1 MTAFVGAPTEPHIG
15 QCQNLIK
22 GSRADWRDS
31 YHCLAPVLALGAALP
46 ADRDICQECRADT
59 AQFGRWL
66 AAEFAR
72 TLRNPDEWIAMTRDR
87 LDDLR
92 WWYARR
98 ASERA
103 PMAELYRIDRDIA
116 RREGLLAA
124 VLSGATPDVPEQ
136 PRRTERPERLARP
149 VETAPTPTVAPPY
162 VVTVELAGVSR

>member
-22 GSRADWRDS
+22 NQREDWRDS

-66 AAEFAR
+66 VAEFAR
-72 TLRNPDEWIAMTRDR
+72 TIRAGNPDEWTARARDQIH
-87 LDDLR
+87 DL
-92 WWYARR
+92 WLWYARR

-103 PMAELYRIDRDIA
+103 PMAELYRIDRDITG
-116 RREGLLAA
+116 REELLAA
-124 VLSGATPDVPEQ
+124 VL
-136 PRRTERPERLARP
+136 
-149 VETAPTPTVAPPY
+149 
-162 VVTVELAGVSR
+162 AGVSR